1 MKAQEFSPGSLGQR
15 LTTESS
21 WAPCCLQ
28 VSQQV
33 WVVATP
39 GEEKTLEQRENVSNG
54 LRDKLSQGVLIGVSG
69 AMQTTEVMPP
79 DFTHKH
85 MESENGSTVCDLV
98 HAESPVGPS

>member
-1 MKAQEFSPGSLGQR
+1 MKAQEFSSGSLDQR

-21 WAPCCLQ
+21 WVPCCLQ

-33 WVVATP
+33 WVVATQ
-39 GEEKTLEQRENVSNG
+39 ETMLEQRENVSNG

-69 AMQTTEVMPP
+69 AMQATEEMPP

-85 MESENGSTVCDLV
+85 MESENGSMVCDLV
-98 HAESPVGPS
+98 HAELPVGPS